1 MHSLHQLE
9 LLARNLPQKS
19 FGFEA
24 EIDVWVKQHAP
35 WCTAHDKALILDA
48 CDLIDNQELL
58 DRGLSVAKILSTFTL
73 DPNLLMVGVVYESFC
88 KNRISSLTIEQVL
101 GFTVNN
107 LVLGL
112 QKLELM
118 PELDLCKAYKGEV
131 AAKKCRNLESLLAS
145 AENIQIILVK
155 VAIQLY
161 TMQTS
166 INSDENTK
174 LSLAHQTQILY
185 APLTKRLNIGQ
196 MTWQLEDLS
205 FKFLHLEMYK
215 EIATLL
221 DERRIERE
229 NYIVKIKQQL
239 EEYLKLNGIEA
250 KVFGRAKHIYSIWE
264 KMQRKMVDYN
274 AIYDVHALR
283 IIVPNAMACYTA
295 LRVVHTV
302 WQHLPQE
309 LDDYISKPKGNGYAS
324 LHTTVISPEGK
335 ILEVQ
340 IRTTQMHKEAE
351 LGVAAHWRYKEVQEM
366 VVIMLTAKL

>member
-9 LLARNLPQKS
+9 LLASNLAQKS
-19 FGFEA
+19 FGFE
-24 EIDVWVKQHAP
+24 IDIDAWVGQHAP
-35 WCTAHDKALILDA
+35 WCNESDKALMLAA

-58 DRGLSVAKILSTFTL
+58 DRGLSIAKILSTFTP
-73 DPNLLMVGVVYESFC
+73 DPNLLIAGLMYESFS

-101 GFTVNN
+101 GFAVNN
-107 LVLGL
+107 LVLGVQKMEIML
-112 QKLELM
+112 Q
-118 PELDLCKAYKGEV
+118 PDLCKSYRDEA
-131 AAKKCRNLESLLAS
+131 AAKKCGRLELLLAS
-145 AENIQIILVK
+145 NENIQIILVK
-155 VAIQLY
+155 LAIQLY
-161 TMQTS
+161 TMRTS
-166 INSDENTK
+166 VNVDESTK
-174 LSLAHQTQILY
+174 LYLAHQTQALY

-196 MTWQLEDLS
+196 VTWQLEDLS

-229 NYIVKIKQQL
+229 KYIVKIKQQL
-239 EEYLKLNGIEA
+239 EECLNLYGIEG

-264 KMQRKMVDYN
+264 KMQRKMIDYN

-295 LRVVHTV
+295 LRVVHTL

-309 LDDYISKPKGNGYAS
+309 LDDYISKPKNNGYAS
-324 LHTTVISPEGK
+324 LHTTVINPDGK

-351 LGVAAHWRYKEVQEM
+351 LGVAAHWRYKDGARDSCYYVNY
-366 VVIMLTAKL
+366 